1 MGFRRL
7 SQSPTTIYLDEDQ
20 RKTLFKLAAERN
32 SSFSSEIRVAIDR
45 YVEEK
50 ELALSEEEA
59 LLLVHQANEV
69 LTGWQKPSMKRMR
82 LWSASSKAG
91 RTRRVMSWADE
102 ALKSLKKVILVIL
115 IEEKVA
121 TLADDVN
128 LLPYATSGNF
138 RSTGVGSRATD

>member
-82 LWSASSKAG
+82 LLSVSSKAG
-91 RTRRVMSWADE
+91 RTRGVDKLGRRGSE
-102 ALKSLKKVILVIL
+102 ILKESH
-115 IEEKVA
+115 
-121 TLADDVN
+121 TN
-128 LLPYATSGNF
+128 
-138 RSTGVGSRATD
+138 